1 MGIKKAKVEIYN
13 IMNKLGK
20 MTMMIDSH
28 RCIQFRIKV
37 PKRMVN
43 WLVDTRIQIE
53 KRIKEMDIKTK
64 DLWLFKSLES
74 QRKS

>member
-1 MGIKKAKVEIYN
+1 MGIKKVKVEIYN

-20 MTMMIDSH
+20 MTKMIDFH

-37 PKRMVN
+37 PKRMAN
-43 WLVDTRIQIE
+43 WLAGTKIQIE

-64 DLWLFKSLES
+64 DLWLYKSLES